1 MSIIAIFSEIH
12 GAGEAI
18 ARQVAN
24 RLKYDFVGEDLLE
37 EAAKAHGTSVE
48 KLARAMGKRAFFNR
62 ATHEYEKSI
71 VHIKAALARRLVQ
84 DNLVYWGPATHL
96 IPSNISHVLKVGI
109 VAQPEFRIKRAVEKS
124 GIDPEQAAQQIEK
137 ADAEVAHW
145 IEQLFGCG
153 PWDSSLYDIK
163 IPFPDTSLGDAIS
176 MIWENAAKD
185 ALKPN
190 DQSVQAALDFLL
202 ATQVNMA
209 LLENGHY
216 YCDVIAEGEKVTVSI
231 NKAPTSSG
239 TFPRA
244 IQMFRFE
251 QTEEKVRNICLGF
264 EGVSSVETHPGL
276 GYGKPSRA
284 LLVDDEKEYVLTLS
298 ERLEARE
305 IASNVAHDGEQ
316 ALSAVDGE
324 TPDVMVLDLKMP
336 GIDGIEVLRR
346 VKREHPKVEVIILTG
361 HGCEKDERIA
371 KELGA
376 FAFLT
381 KPVDID
387 DLAET
392 MKQAYSKVE
401 SSETSRQ

>member
-1 MSIIAIFSEIH
+1 MSIIAIFSEVH
-12 GAGEAI
+12 SAGEAI
-18 ARQVAN
+18 AEQVAN

-37 EAAKAHGTSVE
+37 EAAQAYGTSVE

-71 VHIKAALARRLVQ
+71 VYIKAALARRLVK

-109 VAQPEFRIKRAVEKS
+109 IADPKFRIERAVEKG
-124 GIDPEQAAQQIEK
+124 GIDPSQAEQQIEK
-137 ADAEVAHW
+137 ADAEIAHW

-163 IPFPDTSLGDAIS
+163 IPFPDTSLSDAIS
-176 MIWENAAKD
+176 MIWENVAKD

-190 DQSVQAALDFLL
+190 EQSVQAALDFLL
-202 ATQVNMA
+202 ATQVNMS
-209 LLENGHY
+209 LLENGYY
-216 YCDVIAEGEKVTVSI
+216 YCDVTADGEKVTVQI
-231 NKAPTSSG
+231 NKTPTASG

-244 IQMFRFE
+244 IQMYRYE
-251 QTEEKVRNICLGF
+251 QAEEKVKEICLGF
-264 EGVSSVETHPGL
+264 EGVSKVETMPGS
-276 GYGKPSRA
+276 GYRKLSRA
-284 LLVDDEKEYVLTLS
+284 LLVDDEEEYVLTLS
-298 ERLEARE
+298 QRLKTRD
-305 IASNVAHDGEQ
+305 ISSDVVHDGEQ
-316 ALSAVDGE
+316 ALSAVGGE

-336 GIDGIEVLRR
+336 GIDGLEVLRR
-346 VKREHPKVEVIILTG
+346 VKREHPEVEVIILTG
-361 HGCEKDERIA
+361 HGCEQDERIA

-392 MKQAYSKVE
+392 MKQAYSKAE
-401 SSETSRQ
+401 SSAAHRQ